1 MDNVFNIKLNEYILH
16 LLPINLRKT
25 RMVHWLLCQ
34 IKPLQDIY
42 GKFKTLRAES
52 IYKIEHT
59 PQVYSMVNVF
69 NDAFDLAQRRIRIV
83 DGIYKS
89 PVYFF
94 EPEETAPVHF
104 YEPEEDN
111 AVYFYE
117 PDELILLDVDFIILL
132 PFGLNLT
139 PSEMIRLKAL
149 CDFYRSPDKTY
160 EIRYSNE

>member
-1 MDNVFNIKLNEYILH
+1 MDKVFKIKLNEYIVH
-16 LLPINLRKT
+16 LLPIALRKT

-34 IKPLQDIY
+34 IKPLQNLHTR
-42 GKFKTLRAES
+42 FMNLRADA
-52 IYKIEHT
+52 IYKIDHT

-69 NDAFDLAQRRIRIV
+69 NDAFDVGLRRIRIV

-117 PDELILLDVDFIILL
+117 PEELKLLDVDFIVLL

-139 PSEMIRLKAL
+139 DSEMIRLRAL

-160 EIRYSNE
+160 EIRYTDE